1 MKVTAIIP
9 DDLIA
14 EAMELSK
21 SATITETVKVALIS
35 YIRSQKLQQ
44 IGASIVNEPL
54 DFKYSALELRDLN
67 RK

>member
-35 YIRSQKLQQ
+35 YIRSQKLKQ